1 MNRVI
6 IKQSNLGQFCRI
18 TVNNAEIGNYSDLF
32 TLANRPFGDVVANFL
47 KCLDEELYEDYVV
60 DYYAFPFQGCILQS
74 FRNRSQFCRE
84 VHLHEMETPFSVEVI
99 WEKISEIVAAYKLKL
114 EALTAVNTYAESGVE
129 IPNNSFFKK
138 TDAESAEVGVF
149 RSGSQI
155 PQGVKTVVIIAPEY
169 GYEKKQGR
177 QYFLV
182 PEDGMEEFWEY
193 YRIYEKMLPHI
204 AESLMAL
211 KYVSLKEKDKMIL
224 EVLRTGTPAFCMG
237 AVPATMD
244 QWDTCKANLVCYPE
258 NAFSLQSSNPE
269 VLSLNDGTLTAQ
281 GAGTAQLMVMSAA
294 GECVTAYSVAVIA
307 HQYVEKIRMAA
318 GFEFLRKNQRERIEA
333 FPEPGNAEDAGM
345 LSWQSSN
352 PSVVQ
357 VDNRGN
363 IIALQEGTAVIT
375 VSGKKVA
382 ETMIVRVRP
391 KIQRLKIK
399 QDRLTMFNGETLIA
413 DVEVEPKDAPAD
425 HLRWELDNRSIAAC
439 NPSRTGLR
447 CQVVASEQYTG
458 SGNLRCY
465 DTESNLSAV
474 VPVEV
479 NMKKAKMGQG
489 CGGCLLA
496 VIGFFVFLAIIGA
509 LV

>member
-1 MNRVI
+1 MNRI
-6 IKQSNLGQFCRI
+6 TIKQSNLAQYCWI
-18 TVNNAEIGNYSDLF
+18 TVNNTEIGNYSDLF
-32 TLANRPFGDVVANFL
+32 TIANRPFGDVAANFL

-60 DYYAFPFQGCILQS
+60 DYYAFPFQGRILQS
-74 FRNRSQFCRE
+74 FRNKSQFCRE
-84 VHLHEMETPFSVEVI
+84 VHLHEMETLFSVEVI
-99 WEKISEIVAAYKLKL
+99 WEKISEIVATYKLQL
-114 EALTAVNTYAESGVE
+114 EVPAAVNTYAEGGIE
-129 IPNNSFFKK
+129 IPNNSFFKE
-138 TDAESAEVGVF
+138 TDADSAELGIF
-149 RSGSQI
+149 CSESQI
-155 PQGVKTVVIIAPEY
+155 PQSMRTVVIIAPEY

-177 QYFLV
+177 QHFMV
-182 PEDGMEEFWEY
+182 PASGLEEFWEY
-193 YRIYEKMLPHI
+193 YRFYEKVIPHI

-211 KYVSLKEKDKMIL
+211 KYVPLEEKDKMIL

-237 AVPATMD
+237 SVPTTMD
-244 QWDTCKANLVCYPE
+244 QWENFKANLFSYPE
-258 NAFSLQSSNPE
+258 NTFSLQSSNPE
-269 VLSLNDGTLTAQ
+269 VLSLNDDTVTAQ
-281 GAGTAQLMVMSAA
+281 SAGTAQLMVMSAA
-294 GECVTAYSVAVIA
+294 GECAAAYSVVVIA

-318 GFEFLRKNQRERIEA
+318 GFEFLRRNQRERIEA

-363 IIALQEGTAVIT
+363 IIALQEGTAIIT
-375 VSGKKVA
+375 VSGKKVS
-382 ETMIVRVRP
+382 EMMTVRVRP
-391 KIQRLKIK
+391 KIQRLKIR
-399 QDRLTMFNGETLIA
+399 QGRLTMFNGETLIA
-413 DVEVEPKDAPAD
+413 DVEVEPNDAPAD

-496 VIGFFVFLAIIGA
+496 VIGFFVFLAIISA